1 MAQFQL
7 KKLLHYDYPL
17 LLPITAVPFQVNLNS
32 TGEAK
37 KKKKILRREIFT
49 EPLNRVQ
56 SYILKL

>member
-17 LLPITAVPFQVNLNS
+17 LLPITAVLFQVNLNS

-37 KKKKILRREIFT
+37 IILRREIFT

>member
-37 KKKKILRREIFT
+37 IILRREIFT

>member
-17 LLPITAVPFQVNLNS
+17 LLPITAVLFQVNLNS

-37 KKKKILRREIFT
+37 IILRREIFT

-56 SYILKL
+56 SDILKL